1 MNKQVVVDVFSAY
14 ETIKDSMKVTRRSIN
29 KNLFTLHYQT
39 DFFAEGKDDALD
51 KMVKAE
57 NELDDIMV
65 LSIFASFERELRA
78 SIQDVVVANMSVI
91 NKTVERINLAT
102 VDSIERWTVTDIIDI
117 LKDVVP
123 DELRGRA
130 KQIYEYRNW
139 VAHGRNKNHLPS
151 SRTDPKTAYAVLSD
165 FIDMAKDA
173 I

>member
-1 MNKQVVVDVFSAY
+1 
-14 ETIKDSMKVTRRSIN
+14 
-29 KNLFTLHYQT
+29 
-39 DFFAEGKDDALD
+39 
-51 KMVKAE
+51 
-57 NELDDIMV
+57 
-65 LSIFASFERELRA
+65 
-78 SIQDVVVANMSVI
+78 
-91 NKTVERINLAT
+91 LAT